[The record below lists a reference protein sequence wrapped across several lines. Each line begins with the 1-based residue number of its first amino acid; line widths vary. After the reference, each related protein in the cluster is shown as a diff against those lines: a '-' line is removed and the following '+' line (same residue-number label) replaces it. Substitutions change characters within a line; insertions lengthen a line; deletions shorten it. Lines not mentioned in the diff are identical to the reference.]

1 MRKGG
6 QLGPNIIE
14 RTSPRK
20 EAQEDDQMEQPEESG
35 TTQAEG
41 EETLKEM
48 ETTQTTEGKPSTTNT
63 EGDTSEQQIERLIPA
78 PFQWHRSERVKEN
91 KR

>member
-6 QLGPNIIE
+6 QLGPNLIQW
-14 RTSPRK
+14 TSPRK
-20 EAQEDDQMEQPEESG
+20 EAQEDDQREQPEERG

-48 ETTQTTEGKPSTTNT
+48 ETRTQTTTGKSSTTSI
-63 EGDTSEQQIERLIPA
+63 EVDTSEQQIRRLIPA
-78 PFQWHRSERVKEN
+78 PFQ
-91 KR
+91 

>member
-6 QLGPNIIE
+6 QLGPNLTE

-20 EAQEDDQMEQPEESG
+20 EAQDDQREQPKESG

-41 EETLKEM
+41 EETLKET
-48 ETTQTTEGKPSTTNT
+48 ETMAQTTTRKSSMTST
-63 EGDTSEQQIERLIPA
+63 EVGTSEQQIKRLIPA
-78 PFQWHRSERVKEN
+78 PFQ
-91 KR
+91 

>member
-6 QLGPNIIE
+6 QLGPNLIQ

-20 EAQEDDQMEQPEESG
+20 EAQEDDQREQPEERG

-48 ETTQTTEGKPSTTNT
+48 ETRTQTTTGMQLSLQ
-63 EGDTSEQQIERLIPA
+63 TSLCVPIHTY
-78 PFQWHRSERVKEN
+78 PFSS
-91 KR
+91 